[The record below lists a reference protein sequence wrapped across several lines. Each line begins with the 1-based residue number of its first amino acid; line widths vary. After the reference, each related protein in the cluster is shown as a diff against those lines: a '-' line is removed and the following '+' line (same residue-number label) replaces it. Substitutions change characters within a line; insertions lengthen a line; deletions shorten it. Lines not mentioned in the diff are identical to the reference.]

1 MPSIVV
7 KNFNNADE
15 VRTPDKTKAEVVEL
29 GNVTAMKITLE
40 PGWRWSECIKPVVGT
55 ESCQKRHVD
64 MLVSG
69 KMKVVNDDGSEAVVS
84 AGDAYVFEPGHD
96 GWVIGDEPA
105 VGYEFE
111 GSTAATF
118 AKSRSI
124 SGVFGLPDSPF
135 FLKEA

>member
-1 MPSIVV
+1 MSSIVV

-55 ESCQKRHVD
+55 ESCQKRHVG

-96 GWVIGDEPA
+96 GWLSGMSLRSVMNLRVPLRQPTPNPDQFRESS
-105 VGYEFE
+105 
-111 GSTAATF
+111 GSQSF
-118 AKSRSI
+118 SFS
-124 SGVFGLPDSPF
+124 
-135 FLKEA
+135 

>member
-1 MPSIVV
+1 MSSIVV

-55 ESCQKRHVD
+55 ESCQKRHVG

-69 KMKVVNDDGSEAVVS
+69 KMKVVNDDGSGAEVNP
-84 AGDAYVFEPGHD
+84 GDAYVFFL
-96 GWVIGDEPA
+96 A
-105 VGYEFE
+105 
-111 GSTAATF
+111 
-118 AKSRSI
+118 RS
-124 SGVFGLPDSPF
+124 
-135 FLKEA
+135 

>member
-1 MPSIVV
+1 MSSIVV

-40 PGWRWSECIKPVVGT
+40 PGWRWSECIKPVLGT
-55 ESCQKRHVD
+55 ESCQKRHVG

-84 AGDAYVFEPGHD
+84 ACDAYFLSPLMMA
-96 GWVIGDEPA
+96 GWLGM
-105 VGYEFE
+105 
-111 GSTAATF
+111 SL
-118 AKSRSI
+118 RSVMNLRAPLRQPTPNPDQFR
-124 SGVFGLPDSPF
+124 GVYGLPAFPF
-135 FLKEA
+135 S

>member
-55 ESCQKRHVD
+55 GSCQKG
-64 MLVSG
+64 MLVCWYQG
-69 KMKVVNDDGSEAVVS
+69 KE
-84 AGDAYVFEPGHD
+84 
-96 GWVIGDEPA
+96 
-105 VGYEFE
+105 
-111 GSTAATF
+111 
-118 AKSRSI
+118 SRQ
-124 SGVFGLPDSPF
+124 
-135 FLKEA
+135 

>member
-55 ESCQKRHVD
+55 ESCQKGHVG
-64 MLVSG
+64 M
-69 KMKVVNDDGSEAVVS
+69 
-84 AGDAYVFEPGHD
+84 
-96 GWVIGDEPA
+96 
-105 VGYEFE
+105 
-111 GSTAATF
+111 
-118 AKSRSI
+118 
-124 SGVFGLPDSPF
+124 
-135 FLKEA
+135 

>member
-40 PGWRWSECIKPVVGT
+40 PGWRWSECIKPVVGA
-55 ESCQKRHVD
+55 ESCQKRHVG

-84 AGDAYVFEPGHD
+84 AGDAYVFELGHD
-96 GWVIGDEPA
+96 G
-105 VGYEFE
+105 
-111 GSTAATF
+111 
-118 AKSRSI
+118 
-124 SGVFGLPDSPF
+124 
-135 FLKEA
+135 